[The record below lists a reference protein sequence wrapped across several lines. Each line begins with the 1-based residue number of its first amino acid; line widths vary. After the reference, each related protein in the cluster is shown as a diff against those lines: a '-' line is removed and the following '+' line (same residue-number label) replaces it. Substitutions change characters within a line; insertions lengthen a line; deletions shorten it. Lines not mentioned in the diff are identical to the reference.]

1 MLPVVLLSKKN
12 LTSRLAKSL
21 AGAAP
26 ESNPAAFQ
34 RPKRGGRPAGFPST
48 NTVKLLD
55 VHAGNWLGDR
65 FSLALTITILYVL
78 DQERYSL

>member
-26 ESNPAAFQ
+26 RSSPAAYQ
-34 RPKRGGRPAGFPST
+34 KS
-48 NTVKLLD
+48 
-55 VHAGNWLGDR
+55 
-65 FSLALTITILYVL
+65 
-78 DQERYSL
+78 Q